1 MEIYKEYRK
10 YLNLKRLK
18 LFPNEKNSHQDSV
31 FESFYIQSNN
41 MQEQSK
47 NNTKEF

>member
-18 LFPNEKNSHQDSV
+18 LFPNDKKSQKDSV
-31 FESFYIQSNN
+31 FESFYIKNSLE
-41 MQEQSK
+41 EQ
-47 NNTKEF
+47 T